1 MDMSYQKN
9 SIMPL
14 GGISMGVGVMIG
26 AGIFALTGQIA
37 ELAGPWFPLSFVAGA
52 VVTGFSAYGYIK
64 ISNAWPSAGGIAMIL
79 EKIYGPGTIAAA
91 ASVLMVL
98 SMIINESL
106 VARAFGAYALRPFS
120 LEGDGTLVSVLGV
133 LLIIA
138 AYLVNALGA
147 RSVGGGGLSRAGDPS
162 LDRHLH
168 AGLSD
173 RRLRGARQP
182 DDREDRR
189 RQGFR
194 AGQRG

>member
-64 ISNAWPSAGGIAMIL
+64 MSNAWPSVGGIAMIL

-106 VARAFGAYALRPFS
+106 VARTFGAYALRPFS
-120 LEGDGTLVSVLGV
+120 LEGDGTLGSVLGV
-133 LLIIA
+133 LPIIA
-138 AYLVNALGA
+138 AYLVNASGA
-147 RSVGGGGLSRAGDPS
+147 RSVGGGGLSRAGDHG
-162 LDRHLH
+162 LDHHLH

-173 RRLRGARQP
+173 RRLRGARQLA
-182 DDREDRR
+182 DRR
-189 RQGFR
+189 HHRCQGFR